1 VNAKPVPLLR
11 LKIRRAIVASRFDLI
26 LCIGDG
32 GGGPHGTR
40 AQGGIPRRAGKRV
53 EGAEEEIG
61 EGPLRYPASAFRI
74 PASIFAAASDCMCG
88 ETWEEMSSVMPTMAY
103 PKCS

>member
-1 VNAKPVPLLR
+1 MRTKPVSPLR
-11 LKIRRAIVASRFDLI
+11 LKIRRAIIASRFDLTHS
-26 LCIGDG
+26 IGDC

-88 ETWEEMSSVMPTMAY
+88 ETCE
-103 PKCS
+103 